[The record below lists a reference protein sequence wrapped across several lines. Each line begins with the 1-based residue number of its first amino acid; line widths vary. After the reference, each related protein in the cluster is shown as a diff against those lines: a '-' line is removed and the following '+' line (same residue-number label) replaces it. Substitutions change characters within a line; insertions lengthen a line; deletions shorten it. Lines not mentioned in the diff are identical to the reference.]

1 MLRRQRLSERHSA
14 RPAGGPVRWIVVGVA
29 AVLLFGWV
37 FLYRFNTL
45 GGSFG
50 GFDNDHFLDYAVA
63 KQVQA
68 GEQPLRDFQDGMHG
82 AWPSLT
88 YEFSAA
94 AQRFFGNNLRSEAW
108 LTVGGMA
115 LGTTVAYVA
124 GSMIASWPWALATAW
139 LSALMAPKLYGY
151 PKVLVTAVAA
161 LILVAGREGVTWR
174 RVVLMSVWTAIAFL
188 FRHDYAVYCAVG
200 FLAYIALAGV
210 ERWQDRVVR
219 ASAYG
224 AITVALLGPSLWWI
238 EHYRGLTEYVRNA
251 AEMSRNEAQR
261 TGIGW
266 PHFAL
271 GDGGSVASFFDRD
284 ENATA
289 WIYYMFLAV
298 PLLVVGI
305 SVWRWTAVVRTGEP
319 RVGTLVAL
327 SLMTA
332 LLWYSFLRGN
342 LAARFGDMAAPAVVL
357 GAYLLSQ
364 ATERRGRSW
373 PHVAVTTV
381 LAVVVFGVTALG
393 TWRLESVSSE
403 LRNSRLLEP
412 YDVVDRARRASEELV
427 GMPRSLRET
436 KVGRMQA
443 ADYLH
448 RCTRPTDRVIAVG
461 YYPDVPAFSDRL
473 FGGGRITFVLG
484 YYADERYWR
493 ETNDKLESQSV
504 PIVVGGWELDDPR
517 FHLLNDYLR
526 SRYDEVGM
534 LDQAS
539 LRVLVRK
546 GRQGTPTGP
555 NGLPCFG

>member
-1 MLRRQRLSERHSA
+1 MVDHQRVHKRLDASGFA
-14 RPAGGPVRWIVVGVA
+14 RPVRWIVVGVA
-29 AVLLFGWV
+29 AVVLFAWV
-37 FLYRFNTL
+37 FFYRFNTL

-50 GFDNDHFLDYAVA
+50 GFDNDHFLYYAVA

-68 GEQPLRDFQDGMHG
+68 GEQPLRDFQDAMHG

-94 AQRFFGNNLRSEAW
+94 AQRLFGNNLRSEAW

-115 LGTTVAYVA
+115 LGTTVAFVA
-124 GSMIASWPWALATAW
+124 ASAVASWPWALATAW

-174 RVVLMSVWTAIAFL
+174 RVGLMSAWTAIAFL

-200 FLAYIALAGV
+200 FLVYIAFAGD
-210 ERWQDRVVR
+210 RPWQKRLGQ
-219 ASAYG
+219 AAAYG
-224 AITVALLGPSLWWI
+224 AITLVLLAPSLWWI
-238 EHYRGLTEYVRNA
+238 QRYSGLTEYVRNA
-251 AEMSRNEAQR
+251 AEMSRNEALR

-266 PHFAL
+266 PQFAL
-271 GDGGSVASFFDRD
+271 SGGDLVTSIFDRD

-289 WIYYMFLAV
+289 WIYYTLLGM
-298 PLLVVGI
+298 PLLVLGVTAR
-305 SVWRWTAVVRTGEP
+305 RWMDVRTHAHASA
-319 RVGTLVAL
+319 LVAV
-327 SLMTA
+327 SVMTA
-332 LLWYSFLRGN
+332 LLCYSFLRGN

-357 GAYLLSQ
+357 GAYLLSE
-364 ATERRGRSW
+364 ATDFRGRPW
-373 PHVAVTTV
+373 PRVAMTTT
-381 LAVVVFGVTALG
+381 LAVVVLAVTLLG
-393 TWRLESVSSE
+393 TWRLASVSSE
-403 LRNSRLLEP
+403 LRNSRLTEP
-412 YDVVDRARRASEELV
+412 ADVVDRARRASDELV
-427 GMPRSLRET
+427 GMPRSLRESQ
-436 KVGRMQA
+436 VGRMQA
-443 ADYLH
+443 SDYLY

-461 YYPDVPAFSDRL
+461 YYPDVPAFSERL
-473 FGGGRITFVLG
+473 FAGGRVTFVLG

-493 ETNDKLESQSV
+493 ETNAKLESQSV
-504 PIVVGGWELDDPR
+504 PIVLGGWELDDPR

-526 SRYDEVGM
+526 SRYDEVGT